1 MSFET
6 KLNKQYNKIAN
17 HVSDMIPGSWE
28 KVYLVAFLEERACEV
43 FFYFTVPNN
52 DELLYSLSIPEIY
65 GVSEKEFSQRKFKL
79 YHLFFDLRNIF
90 EKNGQEPFGTCEFDF
105 TIGGKLNVSFEYTDW
120 DASKF
125 GPGGKFDYYRYKK
138 FGILPEMEYAIKR
151 MHEVEQYVKE
161 SHEK

>member
-28 KVYLVAFLEERACEV
+28 KVYLVAYMEEYASEV
-43 FFYFTVPNN
+43 FFFFTVPQK
-52 DELLYSLSIPEIY
+52 DELYYSQHIPKDF
-65 GVSEKEFSQRKFKL
+65 GVSKKEYVNRAFRL
-79 YHLFFDLRNIF
+79 CDLFDDLNAIF
-90 EKNGQEPFGTCEFDF
+90 VKYGQEQFGTCEFDF
-105 TIGGKLNVSFEYTDW
+105 TIEGNLNVSFEYIDW
-120 DASKF
+120 KASKL

-161 SHEK
+161 SQEK